1 MAQFLPSED
10 NPAEARNNK
19 KLLIFKNKT
28 DEFKKPVI
36 PLLNFNPLGI
46 SPQMPRMSGL
56 PQVGLEHSKFYK
68 QQK

>member
-1 MAQFLPSED
+1 MAQFLPSQND
-10 NPAEARNNK
+10 PAEAKNNK
-19 KLLIFKNKT
+19 QVFIFKNKA

-56 PQVGLEHSKFYK
+56 PQVGLEH
-68 QQK
+68 